1 MENPTR
7 ALYCSRCGAKRPA
20 AANFCPYCGTAYS
33 TASAS
38 QSNRKG
44 RPIVLYVIIALVL
57 MGLCGIISSVVEYH
71 VREKHQPSHSGS
83 PQISVAQTDSTD
95 AFQNQLRS
103 AIAKHAKT
111 FHHSMAVQNGGSA
124 VHRDSALGGWTNVA
138 SVGEVGAWF
147 ENPVAL
153 RWDGTVLTGDN
164 NPTVAGW
171 RNIVAICGGDNNEL
185 VGLRLDGTV
194 VSSDP
199 ASICNT
205 WTNIDSIQL
214 ADGMP
219 YLIGITK
226 DGRVVSQ
233 NTDFDVSLLTNIV
246 QVAGSMDMIVG
257 LRQDGT
263 VLYTNR
269 DGTFVMQGWTDVT
282 AVDCY
287 YDILALRKDGTVLS
301 TAEGIFDIIPDF
313 SGWNNIVAIQDWG
326 YSYIGLKA
334 DGTVVTTG
342 LDEAGQVEIPPSWSN
357 VVSIKLDNYT
367 TLALTESGSVLASD
381 YPQPNIR
388 FTNVALPYG
397 S

>member
-1 MENPTR
+1 
-7 ALYCSRCGAKRPA
+7 
-20 AANFCPYCGTAYS
+20 
-33 TASAS
+33 
-38 QSNRKG
+38 
-44 RPIVLYVIIALVL
+44 
-57 MGLCGIISSVVEYH
+57 
-71 VREKHQPSHSGS
+71 
-83 PQISVAQTDSTD
+83 
-95 AFQNQLRS
+95 
-103 AIAKHAKT
+103 
-111 FHHSMAVQNGGSA
+111 
-124 VHRDSALGGWTNVA
+124 
-138 SVGEVGAWF
+138 
-147 ENPVAL
+147 
-153 RWDGTVLTGDN
+153 
-164 NPTVAGW
+164 
-171 RNIVAICGGDNNEL
+171 
-185 VGLRLDGTV
+185 
-194 VSSDP
+194 
-199 ASICNT
+199 
-205 WTNIDSIQL
+205 
-214 ADGMP
+214 MP

-226 DGRVVSQ
+226 DGLVVSQ

-326 YSYIGLKA
+326 CSYIGLKA

-342 LDEAGQVEIPPSWSN
+342 LDEAGQVEVPPSWSD

-367 TLALTESGSVLASD
+367 TLALTENGSVLASD
-381 YPQPNIR
+381 YPQPNVR